1 MHRWLLWTLVAVF
14 CWGVWAL
21 LGKLIGDVLSPALT
35 QALSTIG
42 LIPVILALGLNRQVV
57 GRASRLPGGRLA
69 LEGTHAGE
77 TPPAADETP
86 APPLQRRRGALFALG
101 AGTLTCLGNVAYYS
115 VLNRGA
121 KAATVVPLTA
131 LYPVVTVLL
140 AVIILKERLN
150 VIQIAG
156 IVLSLIAIYLFNV
169 QQEQGF
175 LSAWLLVA
183 LIPIMLWGIA
193 GLLQKLA
200 TNDISGEL
208 STLWFLA
215 AFVPVAACI
224 LVQQSLPAS
233 ISPRTWLLV
242 SALGLTFALGNY
254 ALLAAFASN
263 GKASVITPLAGL
275 YPLVSIPIAI
285 FLLGERIGWRESL
298 GITLALVSAAALS
311 CESRPA
317 PSGISNLKPE
327 LPT

>member
-1 MHRWLLWTLVAVF
+1 MPRWLLWTLLAVLA
-14 CWGVWAL
+14 WGIWAL
-21 LGKLIGDVLSPALT
+21 LGKLLGGALSPAHT
-35 QALSTIG
+35 QALSTLG
-42 LIPVILALGLNRQVV
+42 LVPVMCALGL
-57 GRASRLPGGRLA
+57 SRRLTVT
-69 LEGTHAGE
+69 GTRSRGSLLATVAG
-77 TPPAADETP
+77 A
-86 APPLQRRRGALFALG
+86 
-101 AGTLTCLGNVAYYS
+101 LTCLGNIAYYG

-131 LYPVVTVLL
+131 LYPVVTIVL
-140 AVIILKERLN
+140 AVMVLKERLN
-150 VIQIAG
+150 VVQISG

-208 STLWFLA
+208 ATLWFLA
-215 AFVPVAACI
+215 AFVPVAICI
-224 LVQQSLPAS
+224 LVQQSLPAR
-233 ISPRTWLLV
+233 IAPGTWLLV
-242 SALGLTFALGNY
+242 AVLGLTFALGTY

-285 FLLGERIGWRESL
+285 LLLGERIGWRESL
-298 GITLALVSAAALS
+298 GITLALISAAALS
-311 CESRPA
+311 YESRPA
-317 PSGISNLKPE
+317 SSAISNLKTE